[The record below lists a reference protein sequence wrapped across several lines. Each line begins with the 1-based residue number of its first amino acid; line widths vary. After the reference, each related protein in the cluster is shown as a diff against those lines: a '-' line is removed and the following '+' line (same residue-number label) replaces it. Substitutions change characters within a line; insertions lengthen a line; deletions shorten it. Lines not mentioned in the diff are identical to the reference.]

1 MSTPV
6 CVSCK
11 ENLSCGDSP
20 LSITGNVIGI
30 LTFVSAIII
39 ALQVYVDSMR
49 NAESK
54 LKEME
59 DTLRL
64 QYDKVNS
71 LVTKLRVQSKNLD
84 DDLKTRLMLALGRV
98 QQPLVRASD
107 LLGEV
112 TDIQHQRKNRVW
124 RRAKFII
131 REDMIKEGIE
141 KIDKAM
147 QPMNEVA
154 SEIFLQ

>member
-1 MSTPV
+1 MSTPG

-39 ALQVYVDSMR
+39 ALQVYIDSMR

-54 LKEME
+54 LKDME

-64 QYDKVNS
+64 HYDKVNS
-71 LVTKLRVQSKNLD
+71 LVTKLRVQSMNVD
-84 DDLKTRLMLALGRV
+84 NDLQTRLMLTLGRIQV
-98 QQPLVRASD
+98 PLMTASD
-107 LLGEV
+107 LLEEV
-112 TDIQHQRKNRVW
+112 TSFQHRGKSRVW

-131 REDMIKEGIE
+131 REDLIKEGIA
-141 KIDKAM
+141 KIEKAM
-147 QPMNEVA
+147 QPVNEVA
-154 SEIFLQ
+154 NEVFSQ